1 MVFAYCVTTKKLYNI
16 RKRSDPTLF
25 LQRMEENMQEQIST
39 TTYQPT
45 AASVKLWTPGF
56 IAAVSFLLGFPA
68 GIVLASINWTRMK
81 LNNKAMTHLIG
92 GAIGT
97 FIFVLLLILTPSTVG
112 RVVGIAFNLGTLF
125 YLQQQMKKDQE
136 SFQLSN
142 KVEKA
147 GEISGCLIGLGILLV
162 LVLSIFVLTFGLAIV
177 GVPIPE

>member
-1 MVFAYCVTTKKLYNI
+1 
-16 RKRSDPTLF
+16 
-25 LQRMEENMQEQIST
+25 MEENMQEPISNLQPQAAAIPT
-39 TTYQPT
+39 TP
-45 AASVKLWTPGF
+45 SVKLWTPGF

-97 FIFVLLLILTPSTVG
+97 FIFILILILTPTTVG

-142 KVEKA
+142 KMEKA

-162 LVLSIFVLTFGLAIV
+162 LLLSIVVLTFGLAIV